1 MCFDEF
7 VRIAKI
13 QRARVPESSAAPAP
27 ARRNAD
33 DFESRPCC
41 THQPSNF
48 PGEAEPPHR
57 VRARFADRLN
67 QLASSVHTAKYRR
80 HGAPALRSADM
91 LQTNVCP
98 RTFVAGHCW

>member
-27 ARRNAD
+27 ARRNGD

-41 THQPSNF
+41 THRPSNF
-48 PGEAEPPHR
+48 LAEVERLRR
-57 VRARFADRLN
+57 VGDQFADRLN
-67 QLASSVHTAKYRR
+67 QPASLVHTAKYRR
-80 HGAPALRSADM
+80 HGAPALRSADK
-91 LQTNVCP
+91 LQTNVCL
-98 RTFVAGHCW
+98 RTFVAERC